1 MKRGVL
7 FIVFVLV
14 GSYAFSWDFSKVWGV
29 DDELYSIEVSP
40 FDENILF
47 VGSNRALYKS
57 IDGGKTFR
65 KVLVIKGDSK
75 SINDILFDPYQAN
88 LIYLA
93 ADSGV
98 YLSKDSGERFSKI
111 FKTVDEQENYIKCL
125 SLAKD
130 RELLYLGTS
139 QGLYLAEENFY
150 KFRRVPNLGEDT
162 QVYDIEVLPGLGLV
176 ILASSKGIYL
186 ADEKLK
192 SIERVFVA
200 RSYKEEGEEESF
212 RNIPQCIYLDRDTQ
226 NIYLGTTSGLFVSKD
241 RGKTWQRLNF
251 AGLNSLNIKQIS
263 KAPNKNILYL
273 ATEEGLYELNLKD
286 RILNNI
292 LKGASSEVRD
302 LAWVKGVLFLAT
314 SSGLYKRQSES
325 SELGNNID
333 FENEPSYLEVQ
344 EKALNYNHLHPD
356 IIKDWKKRV
365 RLRAL
370 FPNIDVD
377 YYKSISYGIA
387 QSYERWSVGP
397 RDWSVGLSWDIGD
410 LIWNSY
416 EDDIDS
422 RARLDTQTRLDLLDD
437 LRRIYFERRRVK
449 LELIKN
455 PPQDGQE
462 LLKKK
467 LYLEELT
474 AGLDAYT
481 GGWFSQEIKG
491 KSNYNE

>member
-1 MKRGVL
+1 MKKGML
-7 FIVFVLV
+7 FIVFMLV
-14 GSYAFSWDFSKVWGV
+14 GSSAFSLDFSKVWGV

-47 VGSNRALYKS
+47 VGSSRALYKS

-65 KVLVIKGDSK
+65 KVLVIKGDLK

-88 LIYLA
+88 IIYLA
-93 ADSGV
+93 TDSGV
-98 YLSKDSGERFSKI
+98 YLSKDSGESFSKI

-162 QVYDIEVLPGLGLV
+162 QVYDIEILPDLDIV

-186 ADEKLK
+186 ADKKLER
-192 SIERVFVA
+192 IERVFVA
-200 RSYKEEGEEESF
+200 RSYREEGEEENF

-226 NIYLGTTSGLFVSKD
+226 NIYLGITSGLFVSKN
-241 RGKTWQRLNF
+241 RGKTWQRLNLG
-251 AGLNSLNIKQIS
+251 GLNSLDIREVN

-286 RILNNI
+286 RTLNNI
-292 LKGASSEVRD
+292 LGGASSEVRD

-314 SSGLYKRQSES
+314 SSGLYKRQLES
-325 SELGNNID
+325 SESADNIEKYFKD
-333 FENEPSYLEVQ
+333 EPTYLKVQ

-356 IIKDWKKRV
+356 IIKNWKKRV

-370 FPNIDVD
+370 FPTLSLD
-377 YYKSISYGIA
+377 YDKTISVSTNPSYKEA
-387 QSYERWSVGP
+387 VVGP
-397 RDWSVGLSWDIGD
+397 RDWSVGLSWNIGD

-422 RARLDTQTRLDLLDD
+422 RARLDTQTRIDLLDD

-449 LELIKN
+449 FELIKN
-455 PPQDGQE
+455 PPQDEQE

-474 AGLDAYT
+474 AALDAYT
-481 GGWFSQEIKG
+481 GGWFSQEIKR
-491 KSNYNE
+491 KE

>member
-1 MKRGVL
+1 MKKGML

-14 GSYAFSWDFSKVWGV
+14 GSYAFPWDFSKVWGV
-29 DDELYSIEVSP
+29 DGELYSIEVSP

-47 VGSNRALYKS
+47 VGSSRALYKS
-57 IDGGKTFR
+57 IDGGKTFQ

-93 ADSGV
+93 TDSGI
-98 YLSKDSGERFSKI
+98 YLSKDSGESFSKI
-111 FKTVDEQENYIKCL
+111 FKAIDEQENYIKCL

-139 QGLYLAEENFY
+139 QGLYLAEEGIY
-150 KFRRVPNLGEDT
+150 RFRRVFNLDEDI
-162 QVYDIEVLPGLGLV
+162 QVYDIEILPGSGIV

-186 ADEKLK
+186 ADKKLEK
-192 SIERVFVA
+192 IRRVLVA
-200 RSYKEEGEEESF
+200 RSYREEGKEENF
-212 RNIPQCIYLDRDTQ
+212 RNIPQCIYLDKDTQ
-226 NIYLGTTSGLFVSKD
+226 NIYSGTTSGLFISKD
-241 RGKTWQRLNF
+241 KGETWQRLNL
-251 AGLNSLNIKQIS
+251 AGLNSLNIKEIS
-263 KAPNKNILYL
+263 KAPDKNILYL

-286 RILNNI
+286 RTLNNI
-292 LKGASSEVRD
+292 LGGASSEVRD

-314 SSGLYKRQSES
+314 SSGLYKRQLES
-325 SELGNNID
+325 SESADNIEKYFKD
-333 FENEPSYLEVQ
+333 EPTYLKVQ

-356 IIKDWKKRV
+356 IIKNWKKRV

-370 FPNIDVD
+370 FPTLSLD
-377 YYKSISYGIA
+377 YDKTISVSTNPSYKEA
-387 QSYERWSVGP
+387 VVGP
-397 RDWSVGLSWDIGD
+397 RDWSVGLSWNIGD

-422 RARLDTQTRLDLLDD
+422 RARLDTQTRIDLLDD

-449 LELIKN
+449 FELIKN
-455 PPQDGQE
+455 PPQDEQE

-474 AGLDAYT
+474 AALDAYT
-481 GGWFSQEIKG
+481 GGWFSQEIKR
-491 KSNYNE
+491 KE